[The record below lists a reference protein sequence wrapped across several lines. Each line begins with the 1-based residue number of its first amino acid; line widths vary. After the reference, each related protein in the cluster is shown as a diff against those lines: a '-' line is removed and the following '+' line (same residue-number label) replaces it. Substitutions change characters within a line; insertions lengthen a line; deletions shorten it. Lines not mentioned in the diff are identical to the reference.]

1 MRFYECML
9 VVDPQAKEEEVEK
22 LIKKVEKIVA
32 THGGGGIKEVTK
44 LGLKKLAYPIDHKRE
59 GIYYLLKLEI
69 EPVSI
74 KEYEGIMKLS
84 NIVLRFLTQKSTSP
98 LPEVSVKEEEKE
110 EEKEKEEEEEEEEE
124 KIKEEKNSGEL

>member
-9 VVDPQAKEEEVEK
+9 VVDSQAKEEEVEK

-32 THGGGGIKEVTK
+32 IHGGGGIKEVTK

-74 KEYEGIMKLS
+74 KEYEGIMKRS

-98 LPEVSVKEEEKE
+98 LPEPSVKKEEK
-110 EEKEKEEEEEEEEE
+110 EE